1 MLSKE
6 VVSISTGIQYAS
18 DKFNYLRCKISITDK
33 KIQSSCKRQ
42 TELNISKNLF
52 LSYMKFSYK
61 LKKSKGYKNN
71 YKYKWCKKNL

>member
-42 TELNISKNLF
+42 TELNMNFKEFIPLICEIF
-52 LSYMKFSYK
+52 LQI
-61 LKKSKGYKNN
+61 KKEQR
-71 YKYKWCKKNL
+71 L